1 MLINSQRL
9 FSYVPGNTFSM
20 ESHEQAIIL
29 SFLAVLIVYL
39 QINKHSSFIE
49 KKKEKVCI
57 VYA

>member
-29 SFLAVLIVYL
+29 SFLAVLILYL
-39 QINKHSSFIE
+39 LINNISTPLL
-49 KKKEKVCI
+49 
-57 VYA
+57 